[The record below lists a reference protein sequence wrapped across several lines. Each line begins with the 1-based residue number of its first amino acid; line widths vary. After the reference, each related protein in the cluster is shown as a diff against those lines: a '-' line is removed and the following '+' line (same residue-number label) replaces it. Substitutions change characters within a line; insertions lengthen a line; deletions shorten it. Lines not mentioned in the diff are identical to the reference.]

1 MFSIHLDAIKKAL
14 EYAEISCTSD
24 SFNSREQ
31 LKKFVQSICH
41 TMQNE
46 QQTEN
51 QLEIQDF
58 MKEWTNQRKWLL
70 NQVGE

>member
-1 MFSIHLDAIKKAL
+1 
-14 EYAEISCTSD
+14 
-24 SFNSREQ
+24 
-31 LKKFVQSICH
+31 
-41 TMQNE
+41 MQNE